1 MVNEYMVIVNVEY
14 VAFRHNYSQSPCV
27 CARPE
32 AFLCVLSP
40 GTDIWVLTLCTRAK
54 ACFTE
59 NESFS
64 RKNGD
69 CSFFP
74 GEEFAKFNKL
84 LILYHFMLIILS
96 LDINYALIETAIWRM
111 EFFLY
116 YFILP
121 IFFTEK
127 WYLKVR
133 IHTFY
138 RDYVRKV
145 LSSIN
150 SE

>member
-1 MVNEYMVIVNVEY
+1 MVIVNVEY

-59 NESFS
+59 KESFS

-84 LILYHFMLIILS
+84 LILYHFRLIIVS
-96 LDINYALIETAIWRM
+96 LNINYALIETAIWRM
-111 EFFLY
+111 KFFLF
-116 YFILP
+116 YFSLP
-121 IFFTEK
+121 IFFFSQKNVIQKIEFIHFTVIMLEK
-127 WYLKVR
+127 CCLA
-133 IHTFY
+133 
-138 RDYVRKV
+138 
-145 LSSIN
+145 
-150 SE
+150 

>member
-1 MVNEYMVIVNVEY
+1 MCSPRGFPLCFVAGDRHLSANSVHESESLFYWKRIFFKKKWRLLLFRGGGICEIQQIVD
-14 VAFRHNYSQSPCV
+14 S
-27 CARPE
+27 
-32 AFLCVLSP
+32 
-40 GTDIWVLTLCTRAK
+40 
-54 ACFTE
+54 
-59 NESFS
+59 
-64 RKNGD
+64 
-69 CSFFP
+69 
-74 GEEFAKFNKL
+74 
-84 LILYHFMLIILS
+84 LYHFRLIILS